1 MNLVC
6 TSLSYGMFEGI
17 IQSDCTLCDVIGV
30 VIGSVNVSC
39 LDIDVF
45 LEVVAD
51 RGKYVEE

>member
-6 TSLSYGMFEGI
+6 TSLSYGMFEVI